1 MRTQDLAALLGLP
14 DLADHLVE
22 VERGLGQALRSD
34 NTYLFEP
41 GLRVVEAGGKRL
53 RPVLAIAAAAAVAG
67 EASWSPPVRSGAV
80 SVELVHVGS
89 LVHDDIIDDADERRG
104 VPTVNCIEGSSHA
117 ILVGDYLLARAGVE
131 AARVSKEVAEVL
143 AETIADLCDGQS
155 RETVDLFNV
164 DRQVDSV
171 LKSVKGKTAALM
183 RASCRIGALCTGCT
197 GEQVEALSRFG
208 EAFGMAFQIVDDV
221 LDIVSTTRVMG
232 KPVGNDL
239 KEGVYT
245 LPVLYALQDDH
256 DDLLRSRLGQL
267 INDPAS
273 VSELL
278 ELVKA
283 NGAVE
288 QALDVARR
296 FNRTATEA
304 LATLDGGRV
313 VAGLAKLPDAYLE
326 WALSERTAGRYTLV
340 G

>member
-1 MRTQDLAALLGLP
+1 MKTQDLADLLGIEN
-14 DLADHLVE
+14 LADNLLE
-22 VERGLGQALRSD
+22 VEHGLGQALRSD

-67 EASWSPPVRSGAV
+67 GASWSAQVRSGAV

-89 LVHDDIIDDADERRG
+89 LVHDDIIDEADERRG
-104 VPTVNCIEGSSHA
+104 VPTVNHIEGSSHA

-164 DRQVDSV
+164 DRQVDAV
-171 LKSVKGKTAALM
+171 LKSVNGKTAALM
-183 RASCRIGALCTGCT
+183 RASCRIGALCTGYT
-197 GEQVEALSRFG
+197 GDQVEALSRFG

-221 LDIVSTTRVMG
+221 LDIVSTNRAMG

-239 KEGVYT
+239 REGVYT
-245 LPVLYALQDDH
+245 LPVLYALQADH
-256 DDLLRSRLGQL
+256 DELLRSRLGQV
-267 INDPAS
+267 INDPVS
-273 VSELL
+273 VGELL

-283 NGAVE
+283 NGAIE
-288 QALDVARR
+288 QALDMARR
-296 FNRTATEA
+296 FNRTAADA
-304 LATLDGGRV
+304 LAGLGNGRV

-326 WALSERTAGRYTLV
+326 WALSERTAGTYTLV

>member
-1 MRTQDLAALLGLP
+1 MRTDDLAALLGLG
-14 DLADHLVE
+14 DLADNLVE

-41 GLRVVEAGGKRL
+41 GLRVVEGGGKRL
-53 RPVLAIAAAAAVAG
+53 RPVLAIASAAAVAG
-67 EASWSPPVRSGAV
+67 EASWGQSVRSGAV

-89 LVHDDIIDDADERRG
+89 LVHDDIIDEADERRG
-104 VPTVNCIEGSSHA
+104 VPTVNCIEGPSHA

-164 DRQVDSV
+164 DRQVDAV

-183 RASCRIGALCTGCT
+183 RASCRIGALCTGYT

-221 LDIVSTTRVMG
+221 LDIVSTTVAMG

-245 LPVLYALQDDH
+245 LPVLYALRDDH
-256 DDLLRSRLGQL
+256 EGQLRSGLGRF

-273 VSELL
+273 VRELL

-288 QALDVARR
+288 QALDVARG
-296 FNRTATEA
+296 FNRTAAAA
-304 LATLDGGRV
+304 LAPLDGGRV

-326 WALSERTAGRYTLV
+326 WALSERTAGTYTLV

>member
-1 MRTQDLAALLGLP
+1 MRTDDLAALLGLG
-14 DLADHLVE
+14 DLADNLVE

-41 GLRVVEAGGKRL
+41 GLRVVEGGGKRL
-53 RPVLAIAAAAAVAG
+53 RPVLAIASAAAVAG
-67 EASWSPPVRSGAV
+67 PTSWSHRVRSGAV

-89 LVHDDIIDDADERRG
+89 LVHDDIIDEADERRG

-164 DRQVDSV
+164 DRQVDAV

-183 RASCRIGALCTGCT
+183 RASCRIGALCTGYT
-197 GEQVEALSRFG
+197 GEHVEALSRFG

-221 LDIVSTTRVMG
+221 LDIVSTTRAMG

-245 LPVLYALQDDH
+245 LPVLYALRDDH
-256 DDLLRSRLGQL
+256 GDRLRSQLGHF

-288 QALDVARR
+288 QALDVARG
-296 FNRTATEA
+296 FNRTAAAA
-304 LATLDGGRV
+304 LAPLDGLV
-313 VAGLAKLPDAYLE
+313 VAGLARLPDAYLE
-326 WALSERTAGRYTLV
+326 WALSERTAGTYTLV